1 MEKFISDMLKQRR
14 LEANLSQEQLAAR
27 LVGKVDARVI
37 RRIENNEVKNSTYL
51 KQICEVL
58 NISFTEANPDE
69 ILSEHRSINKP
80 NVNTGRDLA
89 HLLIHCNHLEYNP
102 NPADQLSEREA
113 WIIEEFVQMIMEMME
128 VFNFVEQGERQFLID
143 KFDEEIKSLNKV
155 GFYIYGSCN
164 DTLVN
169 PFKYTELVFVKI

>member
-14 LEANLSQEQLAAR
+14 LEANLSQEQLAERAH
-27 LVGKVDARVI
+27 VDVRTV
-37 RRIENNEVKNSTYL
+37 RRIENNEVRHSPFL
-51 KQICEVL
+51 KHICQVL

-89 HLLIHCNHLEYNP
+89 HLLINCNHLEYNP
-102 NPADQLSEREA
+102 DPADQLSEREA
-113 WIIEEFVQMIMEMME
+113 WIIEEFMLTIMEMME
-128 VFNFVEQGERQFLID
+128 VFDFVEQDDRQFFID

>member
-14 LEANLSQEQLAAR
+14 LEANLSQEQLAERAH
-27 LVGKVDARVI
+27 VDVRTV
-37 RRIENNEVKNSTYL
+37 RRIENNEVRHSPYL
-51 KQICEVL
+51 KHICQVL

-102 NPADQLSEREA
+102 DPAGQLSEREV
-113 WIIEEFVQMIMEMME
+113 WIIEEFMQTIMEMME
-128 VFNFVEQGERQFLID
+128 VFDFVEQDDRQFLID

-169 PFKYTELVFVKI
+169 PFKYTELVFAKI